1 MSLHPIHP
9 LLLLGLLLTACQA
22 GVTGHGVPRH
32 YHQRM
37 DSASSACQQNPA
49 YCAKVAGEEVIVPTS
64 TLHTLATAGGAVT
77 TAVKVLNSTLRT
89 DIEQALTQC
98 ANAARSDVLSKHF
111 NDRTPTPQECNEEI
125 RVDGCTL
132 TRAMWLGN
140 LMHDAAFACVK
151 EQLNLLRP
159 GGFTLQPRYRYDPR
173 SGKTSLIPPEE
184 VKRLLDAGLHAQLR
198 GTLEPDIV
206 LHKGDALKAEAVYD
220 FKFPCADLDRPPEW
234 RSYPPGHPHHRLSQ
248 DKMYKKFLNVTPK
261 RVAPWLGIL
270 P

>member
-64 TLHTLATAGGAVT
+64 TLHTLATAGAAAT

-89 DIEQALTQC
+89 DIEQALTRC
-98 ANAARSDVLSKHF
+98 ADLARSDVLSKHF
-111 NDRTPTPQECNEEI
+111 HDRTPTAQECNEEI
-125 RVDGCTL
+125 RVDGRTL

-140 LMHDAAFACVK
+140 LMHDAAFACAK

-220 FKFPCADLDRPPEW
+220 FKFPCADLDRPPPW
-234 RSYPPGHPHHRLSQ
+234 RDRFTSPSHQKVTQKIAYQ
-248 DKMYKKFLNVTPK
+248 DALGV
-261 RVAPWLGIL
+261 RALRIAPWLGVL
-270 P
+270 E